1 MQQVVDLEGSS
12 EFNELDIVLFSI
24 STDPPPQLAQA
35 VQEYGVD
42 SHHLSDEG
50 GEVTERYGASQWAMP
65 SGEPGH
71 TFVLVGIDGEI
82 KWIRDYGAPQNGGL
96 MYVPV
101 DQLVQEISQALGED
115 A

>member
-12 EFNELDIVLFSI
+12 EFKDLDVVLFSI
-24 STDPPPQLAQA
+24 STDPPEQLAQA
-35 VQEYGVD
+35 VHEYGVA
-42 SHHLSDEG
+42 SRHLSDEG
-50 GEVTERYGASQWAMP
+50 GEVTEAYGASRWAMP

-82 KWIRDYGAPQNGGL
+82 AWIRDYGAPQNGGL

-101 DQLVQEISQALGED
+101 DQLLQEITPVLGED
-115 A
+115 P